1 MCPFDPCQQVC
12 RWCGVC
18 WHRMMCSCLL
28 AIGNHHRAYSCKHAH
43 LVKMSLDVP
52 TFTPWRPW
60 ESHMPES
67 ATRRES
73 EPSTPAKFTIGH
85 SVLPGRSNTPQE
97 KQRRYRGSSK
107 MHRISKNK
115 GKKGLNKEYFG
126 IEAGSKEEQHL
137 KRNLPEQANLEEI
150 LGFPI
155 E

>member
-1 MCPFDPCQQVC
+1 MEI
-12 RWCGVC
+12 
-18 WHRMMCSCLL
+18 S
-28 AIGNHHRAYSCKHAH
+28 
-43 LVKMSLDVP
+43 LVVP

-60 ESHMPES
+60 ESHASEP
-67 ATRRES
+67 ATSTES
-73 EPSTPAKFTIGH
+73 EPSTSSIQFTIGR

-97 KQRRYRGSSK
+97 KQRRCRGSSK

-115 GKKGLNKEYFG
+115 GKKGKNKEYFG
-126 IEAGSKEEQHL
+126 IEARSKEEQHL